1 MSDCLENADGSS
13 LNVTVKMNRLQAFQS
28 NLDRI
33 WISCIVYP
41 NENEE
46 GGKSPNSIFCDLIA
60 EAVDEFFSS
69 RFSQPPHEVLTGL
82 HSALRIIATSS
93 HSFYEE
99 DEQLTSVCK
108 KIYIYCVEI
117 LLDKSWMSVQDES
130 RASAT
135 KDFYKFFC
143 CLWNWSQDRFLVL
156 AILSQKPWGHE
167 IMNQVLAGEENTD
180 KPEVDR
186 YLTLEGKYLLEHR
199 LQVLIQEGNPLHAL
213 NLARACTDHPVLGQE
228 PIFLETLYLL
238 YFNLGLTQ
246 ELESQVEDHPT
257 LEDVMKVAE
266 RMSSYCP
273 ENATHIFR
281 LIIKQLWFED
291 NHSSLLI
298 RVSVGL
304 WLDAEL
310 KVCSPRSDKFAED
323 LEGLSDLTNDP
334 LHLYN
339 LADIV
344 YKKVG
349 EPAIPPLV
357 SLCLKALLVPS
368 VSVSEDIIQAAQID
382 YGNAAVCLLL
392 SEILKNDERI
402 QRLCLLA
409 AFFIAPSLDRL
420 SALQNSYQ
428 DSKESNFPK
437 LTSYQQHDLIRCM
450 DFFIPVHVSL
460 SEDWSSVSSTLTGY
474 LRKSKVMCISLSK
487 PFGDV
492 RMLKFY
498 DKSWH
503 PVHEDFKPLGVVRV
517 KEAFHS
523 SVRCHENI
531 VLLSCKHERQIEPKS
546 KKKPLVETRSPQECP
561 EPPNANPVLDAQTDQ
576 KWLPCYVLD
585 LSQET
590 LTEQEFIDEV
600 SDEQVEDRAFS
611 RESPASHSP
620 EPLLE
625 MPSVLPLGGT
635 SDMFAHTG
643 ERTDMQ
649 EKSQELL
656 ENNDTV
662 CVSIDK
668 QSRSSDQ
675 ESTLPMLSS
684 VNERESELM
693 FINEEEQLNP
703 QQGVEY
709 GRLHLNRNDH
719 ENVDDGMTLLND
731 ELHVDSPIPVDRSD
745 SSEAET
751 LNYADEPKCI
761 SNSNESM
768 SFVDEQDC
776 SSNNLDEEDVSCYD
790 DEEEEEEEG
799 PLDLRKVK
807 TVCIMNGKVEEIKD
821 PNIISDEFENQDTL
835 NLNANDVHPC
845 CTQTEPLDLTKSV
858 VQSALTDK
866 AKVVLVKDKK
876 AEELLLRR
884 QSQDFKEEHDDSYFL
899 RPPKERDKNDEIQM
913 CSLSSDQGFDL
924 RQRKSHMKTSVC
936 SVKLTCFMKQRAKKQ
951 NPHNLQLWKFMV
963 KERAKVQGD
972 DESYHHEVDIDVKSP
987 EESLTGFSGERVLH
1001 IENSSSEMQD
1011 EQDDVEDIQILHS
1024 ETNRESGENWT
1035 DVFSENSIPWID
1047 GQLEQDEGEKEPESP
1062 AWTAITSVNLDKSPE
1077 DVSCEDMTNIREHV
1091 TEEIPML
1098 DYEPQPYPLNRL
1110 RNSELPILTP
1120 ERGLDLT
1127 VLPTT
1132 EGSLQTCENAGIPL
1146 LLDCYEENP
1155 HVNVTTYQ
1163 YVDNEQEE
1171 YQDIEYPQGLNDLP
1185 GSAFCEIVDQSSAD
1199 HIETIEEAAFSN
1211 EIETLVYIPVE
1222 PLNFHQEVLPDRESV
1237 HCTCLQGKMEK
1248 MASKEDEHSN
1258 AKEWQCLHVIQ
1269 EKRSEDITGSITNG
1283 IDIGLDMQDKS
1294 LDHIA
1299 HGEVCFKDTLEGHT
1313 DSRDDHVVVVSTGNK
1328 MGDDEREHVGALLD
1342 YSVASEERI
1351 EMNRQTESESSPV
1364 NEINLRSFAASSNLG
1379 ENLVVDANLSLP
1391 ELQGMSMERHR
1402 SDGQQ
1407 DRNWVGITH
1416 LEEGKHVG
1424 IVTNDA
1430 LSESTEYKT
1439 IANPSHQIAAQPFS
1453 VVEAK
1458 EVKSPLLILETKAKN
1473 DLLSSRKRKA
1483 SQSRNVWSAFSTTQ
1497 ESPKIIDNSNALDT
1511 SAPVD
1516 LRDEKTQNGNDCI
1529 FITDDFELKK
1539 KSIIAGIKL
1548 RIMSQKDKPSVPE
1561 SDSSTKTEHLV
1572 SSSKE
1577 DISRQHRKAQFK
1589 RSVCC
1594 VNIPCRMDGKN
1605 VKGNPFAQSEQ
1616 WKCISKTLESK
1627 VDSVDNMRNADL
1639 EPNSL
1644 DETNTSLH
1652 ESLSDPS
1659 ATEGLSESKF
1669 PSGWSEFRIP
1679 WVDGQVSH
1687 ENQPELDSQALLPL
1701 ESETIPDHENII
1713 TDANDVSSDI
1723 TGDPNVNITQPC
1735 LEMQGISMNYPGTKG
1750 ADSSMQGITSVHLD
1764 QNGCVPCND
1773 MRVVENQTEHKMVQK
1788 SLQLNEVQ
1796 SNNVDE
1802 DAAVQVLSEEKTIY
1816 EQAAGGE
1823 KCDTHLSMVI
1833 SDKSFSNSSCR
1844 DDDTPQPVDSC
1855 EKEICSDETTC
1866 QQVRREPSRS
1876 KDVISCKDDM
1886 DYSMETTDFRNENS
1900 CSEERETVL
1909 ERKMGDVEDSRLPRK
1924 RHFKQ
1929 SVSCISIP
1937 CNIDRNNAT
1946 VSPRAEAW
1954 FRNIESRDD
1963 SKKCEYNAEDI
1974 IPDVDE
1980 VNAADCVNVPISDT
1994 FSTEAKG
2001 NASTYQMKGLYLEA
2015 PELSI
2020 QHLDTTTDSI
2030 LLPGED
2036 VTSIAKNVMRNVT
2049 AKSQEEDCDTESH
2062 SVENKESKFQTRIK
2076 EVEAKA
2082 STMLEL
2088 TAIGESSDS
2097 AGNISQDIDN
2107 LCYSDKFY
2115 NGVEEKELTVHINK
2129 AFEITEKRN
2138 KETDRKV
2145 SDSITGIVDQNNEDQ
2160 MKKLSGTKEKIIC
2173 DQGSQVCSEAEVL
2186 YQSEGNVCAK
2196 NNQVV
2201 EQCNVVF
2208 NKDAVFIMGN
2218 GQSDQLDVDSERS
2231 VCDGIVDKHLQ
2242 KCTNDFHVSTEECSA
2257 LKEIASGSDIG
2268 QMDEIKT
2275 EKRCQKE
2282 KGEYSV
2288 SEIAKSHDDEDTVP
2302 GTGGQS
2308 SQFQEEVNPYN
2319 VHPGAKQ
2326 TSETLLKQE
2335 LEDIDFCRINAAEQ
2349 SDVKEQNGENSGA
2362 LGVEEKPSFKTSVH
2376 NSDHHIGRD
2385 LKSELNVF
2393 EPVRR
2398 NTDVTI
2404 NEQEPIGKVA
2414 EKCKRPCKKFISG
2427 NCKNE
2432 LSNNSPLF
2440 KKRDAMYGLT
2450 YSKTKSSAGQTR
2462 SQSPS
2467 IQYFNS
2473 KKTGKE
2479 SSKVDIQVCPN
2490 TSYKFIS
2497 KKSMKRSCRQ
2507 QPCDKDK
2514 RINKLLP
2521 IRRFA
2526 SRKAGTE
2533 TPPHRE
2539 SSSKCPVQVS
2549 NKFISK
2555 KPCEAASK
2563 QVMCDRVTRNTV
2575 KTSNAPVRQT
2585 VKQSSLD
2592 SHACNKLSHLP
2603 LPLKSTANEG
2613 RSSTLRMSV
2622 KSSSCKPQK
2631 RSCSETSPPPKVMK
2645 LSSTRPTLVTSTKNP
2660 TQKHSSTSRKSVR
2673 QVSKKACLASCG
2685 VTTRK
2690 RMKMEGNK
2698 KRK

>member
-1 MSDCLENADGSS
+1 MSDCLENTDGSS
-13 LNVTVKMNRLQAFQS
+13 LNVTKMNRLQAFQS

-41 NENEE
+41 NEDEE
-46 GGKSPNSIFCDLIA
+46 GGRSPNSIFCDLIS
-60 EAVDEFFSS
+60 EAVDEFFSG
-69 RFSQPPHEVLTGL
+69 RFSHPPHEVLTGL

-228 PIFLETLYLL
+228 PIFLETLFLL

-273 ENATHIFR
+273 GNASHIFR
-281 LIIKQLWFED
+281 LIIKQLWDED

-402 QRLCLLA
+402 QRMCLLA

-420 SALQNSYQ
+420 SALQDSYQ

-503 PVHEDFKPLGVVRV
+503 PVHQDFKPLGVVRV

-546 KKKPLVETRSPQECP
+546 KKKRLVETRSLQECS
-561 EPPNANPVLDAQTDQ
+561 EPPNAIPVLDAQTDQ

-590 LTEQEFIDEV
+590 LTEQEFIDDA
-600 SDEQVEDRAFS
+600 SDEPVEDGAFS

-620 EPLLE
+620 QPVLE
-625 MPSVLPLGGT
+625 MPSVLPPGGT
-635 SDMFAHTG
+635 SDMCAHTE
-643 ERTDMQ
+643 ERTDLQ

-662 CVSIDK
+662 CVSINK

-675 ESTLPMLSS
+675 ESTLLMHSS
-684 VNERESELM
+684 VNERERKLM
-693 FINEEEQLNP
+693 FINEEEQFNP

-709 GRLHLNRNDH
+709 GRLHLNRNDL

-751 LNYADEPKCI
+751 LNYADEPKYI
-761 SNSNESM
+761 SNSNETV

-790 DEEEEEEEG
+790 EEEDEG

-807 TVCIMNGKVEEIKD
+807 TVCMLNGKVEEIKD
-821 PNIISDEFENQDTL
+821 PNIISDEFENQDSL

-884 QSQDFKEEHDDSYFL
+884 HSQDFNEEHDDSYYL
-899 RPPKERDKNDEIQM
+899 RPPKERDKNDEFQM

-936 SVKLTCFMKQRAKKQ
+936 SVKLTCFMKQRAKNQ
-951 NPHNLQLWKFMV
+951 NPHNLQLWKFVV

-972 DESYHHEVDIDVKSP
+972 ESYPHEVDIDVKSP

-1001 IENSSSEMQD
+1001 IEKSSSAMQD

-1120 ERGLDLT
+1120 EHGLDLT
-1127 VLPTT
+1127 VLPST

-1171 YQDIEYPQGLNDLP
+1171 YQDIEYPQGINDLP
-1185 GSAFCEIVDQSSAD
+1185 GSAFCEIDDQSSAD

-1222 PLNFHQEVLPDRESV
+1222 PLNFHQEGLPDRESV

-1248 MASKEDEHSN
+1248 MASKEDEHFN
-1258 AKEWQCLHVIQ
+1258 AKEWHCIQ
-1269 EKRSEDITGSITNG
+1269 QRKNEDITGSITNG
-1283 IDIGLDMQDKS
+1283 IDIGLDMRDKS

-1299 HGEVCFKDTLEGHT
+1299 HGEVCFKDTLEGHL
-1313 DSRDDHVVVVSTGNK
+1313 DSQDDHVVLVSTGNK
-1328 MGDDEREHVGALLD
+1328 IGDDEREHVGALLD
-1342 YSVASEERI
+1342 YSFASEERI

-1364 NEINLRSFAASSNLG
+1364 NEINLRSLAASSNLG

-1391 ELQGMSMERHR
+1391 DLKGMSMERHR
-1402 SDGQQ
+1402 YDRQ
-1407 DRNWVGITH
+1407 DPNLVGITR
-1416 LEEGKHVG
+1416 LEEGKRVG
-1424 IVTNDA
+1424 IVTNNA

-1439 IANPSHQIAAQPFS
+1439 IANPSHQIAAQPFP

-1473 DLLSSRKRKA
+1473 DSSSSKKRKA
-1483 SQSRNVWSAFSTTQ
+1483 SQSRNVWSAFSATQ
-1497 ESPKIIDNSNALDT
+1497 ESPKIMDNSNALNT
-1511 SAPVD
+1511 SDPLD

-1529 FITDDFELKK
+1529 FIADDFELKK

-1561 SDSSTKTEHLV
+1561 SDSSTKMEYLV

-1577 DISRQHRKAQFK
+1577 DVSCQHRKAQFK

-1594 VNIPCRMDGKN
+1594 VNIPCRMDRKN
-1605 VKGNPFAQSEQ
+1605 VKDNPFAQSEQ
-1616 WKCISKTLESK
+1616 WNCISKTSESK
-1627 VDSVDNMRNADL
+1627 VDSVDHMQNTDL

-1652 ESLSDPS
+1652 ERLSDPS
-1659 ATEGLSESKF
+1659 ATEGLSESTF
-1669 PSGWSEFRIP
+1669 PNGCSEFRIP

-1701 ESETIPDHENII
+1701 ENETIPDHENII
-1713 TDANDVSSDI
+1713 TEAYDVSSDI
-1723 TGDPNVNITQPC
+1723 TGDPDVNVTQPC
-1735 LEMQGISMNYPGTKG
+1735 LETQEISMDYPGTKG
-1750 ADSSMQGITSVHLD
+1750 VDSSMQGITSFHLD
-1764 QNGCVPCND
+1764 QYGCVPFDD
-1773 MRVVENQTEHKMVQK
+1773 MREVENQTEHIMVQN

-1796 SNNVDE
+1796 SNYMDE
-1802 DAAVQVLSEEKTIY
+1802 DAVVQVLNE
-1816 EQAAGGE
+1816 EQAAGAE
-1823 KCDTHLSMVI
+1823 NCYTPLSMVI

-1844 DDDTPQPVDSC
+1844 DKDTPQPVDSC
-1855 EKEICSDETTC
+1855 EKEFCSDEITC
-1866 QQVRREPSRS
+1866 QEVRCEHPRS
-1876 KDVISCKDDM
+1876 KDVICYKDDM
-1886 DYSMETTDFRNENS
+1886 DYSMETTDFSIENS

-1909 ERKMGDVEDSRLPRK
+1909 EGKMGNVEDSHLSRK

-1954 FRNIESRDD
+1954 FRNIESRD
-1963 SKKCEYNAEDI
+1963 SKKCEYIAEDI
-1974 IPDVDE
+1974 IPVVE
-1980 VNAADCVNVPISDT
+1980 VNAADCVNVSTSDT
-1994 FSTEAKG
+1994 FSTEANG
-2001 NASTYQMKGLYLEA
+2001 SASTHQVKGLYLEA

-2020 QHLDTTTDSI
+2020 QHLCSTTDSL

-2036 VTSIAKNVMRNVT
+2036 VTSIARNVMKNVT
-2049 AKSQEEDCDTESH
+2049 AESQEEDCDTESH
-2062 SVENKESKFQTRIK
+2062 SVENKESKFQTQIK
-2076 EVEAKA
+2076 EAEAEA

-2088 TAIGESSDS
+2088 IAIGESSDN
-2097 AGNISQDIDN
+2097 AGNIAQGIDN
-2107 LCYSDKFY
+2107 FCYSDKFY
-2115 NGVEEKELTVHINK
+2115 NGVGEKELTVHNNK

-2138 KETDRKV
+2138 KETKV
-2145 SDSITGIVDQNNEDQ
+2145 SNSITGIVDQNNEDQ
-2160 MKKLSGTKEKIIC
+2160 IKKLSGSKENIIC

-2196 NNQVV
+2196 NDQVV
-2201 EQCNVVF
+2201 EQYNVAC
-2208 NKDAVFIMGN
+2208 NKDAVCIMGN
-2218 GQSDQLDVDSERS
+2218 DQNDQLDVDSESS
-2231 VCDGIVDKHLQ
+2231 VCDGNVDKHLQ
-2242 KCTNDFHVSTEECSA
+2242 KCTNDLHVSTEECSA

-2268 QMDEIKT
+2268 QLDEIKT
-2275 EKRCQKE
+2275 EKQCQRE

-2308 SQFQEEVNPYN
+2308 SQFQDEVNPYN
-2319 VHPGAKQ
+2319 VHPGANQ

-2335 LEDIDFCRINAAEQ
+2335 LEDIDFCRINAEQ
-2349 SDVKEQNGENSGA
+2349 SGVKEQNGENSGA
-2362 LGVEEKPSFKTSVH
+2362 LEVVEKPSFKTSVH

-2398 NTDVTI
+2398 KTEVMS
-2404 NEQEPIGKVA
+2404 NEQEPIGKV
-2414 EKCKRPCKKFISG
+2414 EKCKRPCKTFISG
-2427 NCKNE
+2427 NRKNE

-2490 TSYKFIS
+2490 TSNKFIS
-2497 KKSMKRSCRQ
+2497 KKSMKPSSRQ

-2514 RINKLLP
+2514 IINKLLP

-2563 QVMCDRVTRNTV
+2563 PVMCDRVTRNTV

-2585 VKQSSLD
+2585 VKQTSSD

-2603 LPLKSTANEG
+2603 LPLRSTANEG
-2613 RSSTLRMSV
+2613 RSSSLRMSV

-2645 LSSTRPTLVTSTKNP
+2645 LSSTCPSLVTSTKNP
-2660 TQKHSSTSRKSVR
+2660 TQKHLSTSRKSVR
-2673 QVSKKACLASCG
+2673 QGSKKACLASCG

-2698 KRK
+2698 RRK